1 MKFYIIIIYYMS
13 FNDMCKYYFNYD
25 TDNDRNE
32 YKINDKFYNLLNGFI
47 RIKIYNKIPLYIYDS
62 NIQYYYQI
70 YD

>member
-1 MKFYIIIIYYMS
+1 
-13 FNDMCKYYFNYD
+13 MCKYFINYD
-25 TDNDRNE
+25 TDNDRTE